1 MNRYQVPRKGK
12 PRPIVFTSM
21 PTDAN
26 LNDVYIATNKDKAL
40 ASAICEYRK
49 EIERE
54 GKRVYGRKWNMILT
68 DDGYIFALYEAKPE
82 IQKPNI

>member
-1 MNRYQVPRKGK
+1 M
-12 PRPIVFTSM
+12 FTSM

-26 LNDVYIATNKDKAL
+26 LNDVYIATSKDRPL
-40 ASAICEYRK
+40 VSAICEYRK

-54 GKRVYGRKWNMILT
+54 GTHVYGRKHNMILT
-68 DDGYIFALYEAKPE
+68 DGGYIFALYEKIE